1 MRTYDRGVVQT
12 LRRVLVALGAA
23 GGVALVVRLR
33 GTGGTPPR
41 HGGWRELPASELE

>member
-1 MRTYDRGVVQT
+1 MQT

-23 GGVALVVRLR
+23 GVAALFVRLR

-41 HGGWRELPASELE
+41 HGGWRELPVSELE